1 MRTVSSQYLRA
12 RAAFPLAVYIAVY
25 VATCVTIFTAMSTS
39 AISCAPTRR
48 TATTTKRPTP
58 ETRNGRVTATLG
70 LELVRWF
77 VAIDP
82 KARRSAL
89 QELEASGELV
99 RIPSPLARDGMLLFR
114 VKSTSL
120 PSIAAAFEKA
130 REDAPATSRA
140 ARRTVLGQAEIFTDL
155 ATVEVAQ
162 GQAFFSDGRAVRS
175 DVGSDEGLLRLA
187 MRGWCFPTVDAAAA
201 RLEFRVGMTPN
212 RLVGVSMDPS
222 AARERMIDLAGARVA
237 LELASDEALIILEEP
252 FVPPEPEEGA
262 DPPALPPPTRAALLF
277 DGRPFPDRALIL
289 VIEPK
294 FADILPSSLGKDPLA
309 TPNEKTSEAR
319 ENEPRDASEESFRE
333 TPTETPTET
342 PVDPSPDLSPTAPPE
357 QSPPQRSLS
366 TVHP

>member
-1 MRTVSSQYLRA
+1 MRTASSQFLRA
-12 RAAFPLAVYIAVY
+12 RAAFSLAVY
-25 VATCVTIFTAMSTS
+25 VAVCVAIATAVCTS

-48 TATTTKRPTP
+48 NATTTKKPTP

-114 VKSTSL
+114 VKSASL

-175 DVGSDEGLLRLA
+175 EEGLLRLA

-222 AARERMIDLAGARVA
+222 AARERMTDLAGARVA

-289 VIEPK
+289 VIEPR
-294 FADILPSSLGKDPLA
+294 FADILPSSPGKDPLA
-309 TPNEKTSEAR
+309 TPSESTTEVR

-342 PVDPSPDLSPTAPPE
+342 PPETPTETPVDPSPAAPPE
-357 QSPPQRSLS
+357 QPPLQTSLS

>member
-1 MRTVSSQYLRA
+1 MQSA
-12 RAAFPLAVYIAVY
+12 MH
-25 VATCVTIFTAMSTS
+25 TAMHRGMHVVGCVLLCGALAAS
-39 AISCAPTRR
+39 ATSCAPARR
-48 TATTTKRPTP
+48 NATTTKKPAA
-58 ETRNGRVTATLG
+58 ESRNGRVTATLG

-89 QELEASGELV
+89 QELEGSGELV
-99 RIPSPLARDGMLLFR
+99 RVSSPLARDGILLFR
-114 VKSTSL
+114 VKAANL
-120 PSIAAAFEKA
+120 PSVAAAFEKA

-140 ARRTVLGQAEIFTDL
+140 ARRTVLGQAEVFTDL
-155 ATVEVAQ
+155 STIEVAQ

-175 DVGSDEGLLRLA
+175 EEGLLRFA

-222 AARERMIDLAGARVA
+222 AARERMTDLAGARVA

-294 FADILPSSLGKDPLA
+294 FADILPGSPGTDPLA
-309 TPNEKTSEAR
+309 NPSEKADASADEVR
-319 ENEPRDASEESFRE
+319 ENEPQDASEELIPATAPETAPDPSTETSPETSPQPSRE
-333 TPTETPTET
+333 TPPLQT
-342 PVDPSPDLSPTAPPE
+342 
-357 QSPPQRSLS
+357 SLS